1 MAMYLL
7 TPNTGQGHPKAQLR
21 LQELKRGGTA
31 AAQKSRERLS
41 RSNVKHRDEGDCVL
55 M

>member
-1 MAMYLL
+1 VK
-7 TPNTGQGHPKAQLR
+7 GQQHPKAQLR
-21 LQELKRGGTA
+21 LQELKKGGTA

-41 RSNVKHRDEGDCVL
+41 RSNGKPKDEGDCVV